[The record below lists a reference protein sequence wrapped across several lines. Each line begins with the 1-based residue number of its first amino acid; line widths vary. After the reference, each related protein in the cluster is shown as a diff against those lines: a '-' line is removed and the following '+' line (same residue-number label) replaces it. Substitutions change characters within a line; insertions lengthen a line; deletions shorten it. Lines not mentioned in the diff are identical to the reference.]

1 MSIPA
6 EFKDLEKFVDQWAL
20 AAEADRS
27 AARQTSSMESLTE
40 FYNAMQARLESVLAA
55 LADYSPD
62 SLSDDLKPLFYLTLS
77 YCEVAPAVELFKQ
90 PSVVDGF
97 DPKRLPRVDI
107 PNMTPPEI

>member
-1 MSIPA
+1 MSVPA

-20 AAEADRS
+20 PAEADRS
-27 AARQTSSMESLTE
+27 AARQTSSMESLTD
-40 FYNAMQARLESVLAA
+40 FYSTMHERLGDVLAA

-62 SLSDDLKPLFYLTLS
+62 SLPDILKPLFHLTLS

-90 PSVVDGF
+90 PGVVDGF